1 MAKIIFGTS
10 LFLIFYAYFGYLA
23 LCIVLSKFFGRKLKK
38 NEIFPTVSIII
49 PCHNEEKVIRQKLE
63 NSLSLNYPSD
73 RIQIIVASESTDRTN
88 EISNEYK
95 DRGILLYKAAS
106 RIGKTAVIYNAI
118 PQAEGEILVFSDANV
133 MLEKDAV
140 KKIVANF
147 YEERVGAVSGLLA
160 VTNPVSSDI
169 SWGEALY
176 KKYET
181 LLRKSNSRL
190 GKVLNSDGALFA
202 IRKKLYAPINPNRG
216 DDFELVIRV
225 LIKGYY
231 SVFEPEA
238 ISYEDASITT
248 QSEIERKIRMT
259 SWFIRS
265 ALVLLKEM
273 LLKLRID
280 LTFQIISHK
289 LIRWLTPFFFIAIF
303 LSNIFLLNQ
312 GLKYQLTLIIQL
324 LGYVMGILGWYISDV
339 KRKKPPFLLKS
350 MHYFLMF
357 NYAFFIGIIKGIFSG
372 NDTSAG
378 WEKLRT

>member
-1 MAKIIFGTS
+1 M
-10 LFLIFYAYFGYLA
+10 
-23 LCIVLSKFFGRKLKK
+23 KK
-38 NEIFPTVSIII
+38 NEIFPPVSIII
-49 PCHNEEKVIRQKLE
+49 PCHNEEKVIRKKLE
-63 NSLSLNYPSD
+63 NLLSLKYPSD
-73 RIQIIVASESTDRTN
+73 KIQIIVASESTDKTN
-88 EISNEYK
+88 EIVKEYK
-95 DRGILLYKAAS
+95 DRGVLLYQSDS
-106 RIGKTAVIYNAI
+106 RIGKTAIIYNAL
-118 PQAEGEILVFSDANV
+118 PQANGEILIFSDANV

-140 KKIVANF
+140 RKIISNF

-160 VTNPVSSDI
+160 VNNPHQSNI
-169 SWGEALY
+169 SWGETIY

-202 IRKKLYAPINPNRG
+202 IRKNLYAPLNPKRG

-225 LIKGYY
+225 LIKGYC

-248 QSEIERKIRMT
+248 QAEIGRKIRMT

-273 LLKLRID
+273 LLKLRFD
-280 LTFQIISHK
+280 LAFQIISHK
-289 LIRWLTPFFFIAIF
+289 LIRWITPYFFIALL
-303 LSNIFLLNQ
+303 LSNIALWQQ
-312 GLKYQLTLIIQL
+312 GLGYQLFLIIQIL
-324 LGYVMGILGWYISDV
+324 AYSMGILGWYISDI
-339 KRKKPPFLLKS
+339 KKKKPPFLLKG

-372 NDTSAG
+372 NDTSAA
-378 WEKLRT
+378 WEKVRT